1 MAVAP
6 ADRTTPSS
14 SAGSIVP
21 AARLA
26 CRSRPEPNS
35 SRELLQ
41 CTRSIRP
48 VMALIRSTASAR
60 SMPAELAWQVSR
72 QNPTSSPASPAA
84 SVTASQSRPIA
95 SRDRAIAPSPP
106 AVFSISIGSGR
117 SMRSTALRQF
127 SRPSAKSTPAVT
139 WPPCT
144 ISPLA
149 PIDAAALSC
158 WSSTFRLGIRI
169 RLLLVATLMMYGAW
183 I

>member
-1 MAVAP
+1 M
-6 ADRTTPSS
+6 
-14 SAGSIVP
+14 I
-21 AARLA
+21 
-26 CRSRPEPNS
+26 
-35 SRELLQ
+35 
-41 CTRSIRP
+41 
-48 VMALIRSTASAR
+48 ALIRSTASAR

-139 WPPCT
+139 
-144 ISPLA
+144 
-149 PIDAAALSC
+149 
-158 WSSTFRLGIRI
+158 
-169 RLLLVATLMMYGAW
+169 
-183 I
+183 